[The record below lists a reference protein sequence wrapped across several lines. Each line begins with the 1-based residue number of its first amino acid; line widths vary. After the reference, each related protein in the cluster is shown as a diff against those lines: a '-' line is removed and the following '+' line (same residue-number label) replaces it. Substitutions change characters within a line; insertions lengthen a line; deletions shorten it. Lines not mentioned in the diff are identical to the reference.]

1 MANKAIDKAYLL
13 KQFKAFESKKI
24 ETKYVQKEDGKSL
37 ISATDL
43 AKIGTNES
51 EISGV
56 KTLIGSIPSDATA
69 TNIVAYAQEV
79 AEAARVAATYDD
91 SAVKADIKANK
102 DAIDKLNDAD
112 TVEGSVAKAIKDAI
126 DDFATKISDDGTVN
140 TFKEV
145 LDYLSQHDGD
155 YATLL
160 GNVQTNTT
168 AIETLNGTG
177 TTSVSGKIATAVG
190 TLGNKSE
197 GVAYADVKD
206 YVDTQVANAVAEATT
221 EFETVDIDFDTE
233 W

>member
-1 MANKAIDKAYLL
+1 MAKAIDKAYLL
-13 KQFKAFESKKI
+13 KQLKAFESKKV

-43 AKIGTNES
+43 AKIGANES

-56 KTLIGSIPSDATA
+56 KTLIGTIPSDAEA

-79 AEAARVAATYDD
+79 AEAAKEAATYDD
-91 SAVKADIKANK
+91 TQVKADIKANK
-102 DAIDKLNDAD
+102 DAIDLLNDAD
-112 TVEGSVAKAIKDAI
+112 TVEGSVAKSIKDAI
-126 DDFATKISDDGTVN
+126 NDFATKISDDGTVN

-160 GNVQTNTT
+160 ASVQTNT
-168 AIETLNGTG
+168 ASIETLNGTG
-177 TTSVSGKIATAVG
+177 TTSVSGKISTAIG
-190 TLGNKSE
+190 DLGESE
-197 GVAYADVKD
+197 NVKA
-206 YVDTQVANAVAEATT
+206 YVDTQVEAAIEEATT
-221 EFETVDIDFDTE
+221 EFETADIDFDTE